1 MDMYELKPLSKAGIP
16 AALEKAERYRLLNEP
31 GEAVSI
37 CQDVLA
43 IEPDHQE
50 AQVMLLLALTDQLAE
65 EPAVAAWAQQV
76 ARGLRDEYDRLYY
89 AGIIAERSAKAHLR
103 RGGVSPDGVYDWL
116 TEAMDCYARAEA
128 LRPAGNDDPILRW
141 NACARL
147 LREHP
152 NLRPAEERPE
162 PQFLE

>member
-1 MDMYELKPLSKAGIP
+1 MYELKPLSKAAIP

-43 IEPDHQE
+43 IEPAHQE
-50 AQVMLLLALTDQLAE
+50 ALVTLLLALTDQLVE
-65 EPAVAAWAQQV
+65 EPAVGPRAHQV
-76 ARGLRDEYDRLYY
+76 ARSLRDEYERLYY
-89 AGIIAERSAKAHLR
+89 AGIISERSAKAHLR
-103 RGGVSPDGVYDWL
+103 RGGVSPDGVYEWL
-116 TEAMDCYARAEA
+116 ADAMECYERAA
-128 LRPAGNDDPILRW
+128 AVRPSGNDDAILRW

-147 LREHP
+147 LMERP
-152 NLRPAEERPE
+152 NLRPAAERPE

>member
-1 MDMYELKPLSKAGIP
+1 MFELKPLSKGAVP

-43 IEPDHQE
+43 VEPDHQP
-50 AQVMLLLALTDQLAE
+50 ARVVLLLALTDQLLE
-65 EPAVAAWAQQV
+65 EPGLASRAGEV
-76 ARGLRDEYDRLYY
+76 ARSLRDAYEREYYT
-89 AGIIAERSAKAHLR
+89 GIVAERSAKAHLR
-103 RGGVSPDGVYDWL
+103 RGGLSPDGVYEWL
-116 TEAMDCYARAEA
+116 ADAMECYERAER
-128 LRPAGNDDPILRW
+128 LRPAGNDDAILRW

-147 LREHP
+147 LMDYP
-152 NLRPAEERPE
+152 KVRPAAGERAE

>member
-1 MDMYELKPLSKAGIP
+1 MYHLKPLSKAAVP

-43 IEPDHQE
+43 IEPEHQH
-50 AQVMLLLALTDQLAE
+50 ALVILLLAMTDQLVD
-65 EPAVAAWAQQV
+65 EPAVASRAQQV
-76 ARGLRDEYDRLYY
+76 ARSLRDEYERLYY
-89 AGIIAERSAKAHLR
+89 TGIIAERSAKAHLR
-103 RGGVSPDGVYDWL
+103 RGGVSPDGVYEWL
-116 TEAMDCYARAEA
+116 ADAMDCYERAA
-128 LRPAGNDDPILRW
+128 DVRPSGNDDAILRW

-147 LREHP
+147 LMERP
-152 NLRPAEERPE
+152 NLRPAAERPE

>member
-1 MDMYELKPLSKAGIP
+1 MHELKPLSIAGVP

-43 IEPDHQE
+43 VEPGNHQ
-50 AQVMLLLALTDQLAE
+50 AQVVLLLALTDQLSE
-65 EPAVAAWAQQV
+65 EPAVASWAQQV

-116 TEAMDCYARAEA
+116 IEAMDCYERAEA
-128 LRPAGNDDPILRW
+128 LRPAGNDDTILRW

-152 NLRPAEERPE
+152 NLRPSEERPE

>member
-1 MDMYELKPLSKAGIP
+1 MYQLKPLSKAAVP

-43 IEPDHQE
+43 VEPNHQP
-50 AQVMLLLALTDQLAE
+50 AMITLLLALTDHLLD
-65 EPAVAAWAQQV
+65 EPAVGARAQQV
-76 ARGLRDEYDRLYY
+76 AARLHDEYERLYY
-89 AGIIAERSAKAHLR
+89 SGIVAERSAKALLR
-103 RGGVSPDGVYDWL
+103 RGGVSPHGVYEWL
-116 TEAMDCYARAEA
+116 REAMDDFERAEA
-128 LRPAGNDDPILRW
+128 VRPAGNDDAILRW

-147 LREHP
+147 LHDHP
-152 NLRPAEERPE
+152 NLQPSSDQLAE

>member
-1 MDMYELKPLSKAGIP
+1 MYELKPLSKGAVP

-43 IEPDHQE
+43 VEPDHQP
-50 AQVMLLLALTDQLAE
+50 ARVVLLLALTDQLLE
-65 EPAVAAWAQQV
+65 EPGLASRAGEV
-76 ARGLRDEYDRLYY
+76 ARSLRDAYEREYYT
-89 AGIIAERSAKAHLR
+89 GIVAERSAKAHLR
-103 RGGVSPDGVYDWL
+103 RGGLSPDGVYEWL
-116 TEAMDCYARAEA
+116 ADAMECYERAET
-128 LRPAGNDDPILRW
+128 LRPAGNDDAILRW

-147 LREHP
+147 LMDYP
-152 NLRPAEERPE
+152 KVRPAADERAE

>member
-1 MDMYELKPLSKAGIP
+1 MHELKPLSIAGVP

-43 IEPDHQE
+43 VEPGHQQ
-50 AQVMLLLALTDQLAE
+50 AQVVLLLALTDQLSE
-65 EPAVAAWAQQV
+65 EPAVASWAQQV

-116 TEAMDCYARAEA
+116 IEAMDCYERAEA
-128 LRPAGNDDPILRW
+128 LRPAGNDDTILRW

-152 NLRPAEERPE
+152 NLRPSEERPE

>member
-1 MDMYELKPLSKAGIP
+1 MTYTMKPLSAAGIP

-43 IEPDHQE
+43 VQPHDRQARII
-50 AQVMLLLALTDQLAE
+50 LLLALTDQLVE
-65 EPAVAAWAQQV
+65 EPGVALRAQQV
-76 ARGLRDEYDRLYY
+76 ARSLDEEYERLYY
-89 AGIIAERSAKAHLR
+89 LGIVSERSAKAHLR
-103 RGGVSPDGVYDWL
+103 RGGVSLEGVYDWL
-116 TEAMDCYARAEA
+116 ADAMEFYDRAEA
-128 LRPAGNDDPILRW
+128 LRPPGNDDAILRW

-147 LREHP
+147 LQEHP
-152 NLRPAEERPE
+152 NLRPSAETRGE

>member
-1 MDMYELKPLSKAGIP
+1 MTYTLKPLSAAGIP

-43 IEPDHQE
+43 VQADHRE
-50 AQVMLLLALTDQLAE
+50 ARIVLLLAMTDQLVE
-65 EPAVAAWAQQV
+65 EPGVALQAQQV
-76 ARGLRDEYDRLYY
+76 ARSLDDEYERLYY
-89 AGIIAERSAKAHLR
+89 LGIVSERSAKAHLR
-103 RGGVSPDGVYDWL
+103 RGGVTLEGVYDWL
-116 TEAMDCYARAEA
+116 TDAMDLYQRAEA
-128 LRPAGNDDPILRW
+128 LRPTGNDDAILRW

-147 LREHP
+147 LQEHP
-152 NLRPAEERPE
+152 NLRPSADPRAE

>member
-1 MDMYELKPLSKAGIP
+1 MTYALKPLSRAGIP

-43 IEPDHQE
+43 VEADHRE
-50 AQVMLLLALTDQLAE
+50 ATIVLLLALTDQLVD
-65 EPAVAAWAQQV
+65 EPGMASRAQQV
-76 ARGLRDEYDRLYY
+76 AQSLHDEYERLYY
-89 AGIIAERSAKAHLR
+89 LGIVSERSAKAHLR
-103 RGGVSPDGVYDWL
+103 RGGVALEGVYDWL
-116 TEAMDCYARAEA
+116 ADAMDLYERAEA

-147 LREHP
+147 LQEHP
-152 NLRPAEERPE
+152 NLRPSAESRGE

>member
-1 MDMYELKPLSKAGIP
+1 MKPLSAAGIP

-43 IEPDHQE
+43 VQPQHRQARI
-50 AQVMLLLALTDQLAE
+50 VLLLALTDQLIE
-65 EPAVAAWAQQV
+65 EPGVALQAQQV
-76 ARGLRDEYDRLYY
+76 ARSLDEEYERLYY
-89 AGIIAERSAKAHLR
+89 LGIVSERSAKAHLR
-103 RGGVSPDGVYDWL
+103 RGGVSLEGVYDWL
-116 TEAMDCYARAEA
+116 ADAMEFYDRAEA
-128 LRPAGNDDPILRW
+128 LRPPGNDDAILRW

-147 LREHP
+147 LQEHP
-152 NLRPAEERPE
+152 NLRPSAETRGE